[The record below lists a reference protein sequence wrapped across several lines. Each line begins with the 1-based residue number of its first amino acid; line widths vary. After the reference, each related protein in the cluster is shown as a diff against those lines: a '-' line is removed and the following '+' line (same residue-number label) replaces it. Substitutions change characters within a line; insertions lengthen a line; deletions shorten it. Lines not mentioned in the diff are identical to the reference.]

1 MKKLYFTRIDFTF
14 ILNYILSIIN
24 FPDFAFSDTIIDH
37 ERKLLTIGSITRNI
51 ISEKPTND

>member
-24 FPDFAFSDTIIDH
+24 FPVFAYSDTIIDII
-37 ERKLLTIGSITRNI
+37 RKLLSI
-51 ISEKPTND
+51 